1 MIPAAEA
8 ILIVALREEADHLQ
22 QQATALE
29 FDAQDLRYQAE
40 EIAKVYGMA

>member
-8 ILIVALREEADHLQ
+8 VLIVALRGEADRLQ
-22 QQATALE
+22 QQAAALE

-40 EIAKVYGMA
+40 EIAKVYGVA